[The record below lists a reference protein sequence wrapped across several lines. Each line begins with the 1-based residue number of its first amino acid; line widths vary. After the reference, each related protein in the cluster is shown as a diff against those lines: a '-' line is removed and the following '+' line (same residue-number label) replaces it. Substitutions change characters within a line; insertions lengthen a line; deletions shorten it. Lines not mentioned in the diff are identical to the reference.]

1 MGNISIYGVL
11 NAFYPACLLSIIQ
24 VPELTTGLV
33 DQLVLVDRLYVEN
46 WGKLSDV
53 TGVVTVTVGTAQGVN
68 RTIEIVVGI
77 K

>member
-1 MGNISIYGVL
+1 
-11 NAFYPACLLSIIQ
+11 